1 MNARAPLAVIGGG
14 RMGEAIIAG
23 LLSSGALVPSD
34 IHVAE
39 PDAGRRQALTSSHGV
54 ECFTDGTAA
63 VQRAATVLL
72 AVKPQVIDEVASSL
86 AARVPAGAV
95 VVSIAAGVACARLE
109 ALLPPGTSVV
119 RVMPN
124 TPALVGE
131 GIAVV
136 SGGAAA
142 TEDEV
147 EGVRALFGAVGEA
160 VVLEERHQN
169 AATAISGSGPA
180 YFAVFVD
187 ALARAG
193 EREGLSRDVAKR
205 LAVSTMRGTAVLL
218 ESTGWE
224 PDELVRAVASPGG
237 TTVAALG
244 RLESAGFAAAVD
256 DAVSAAVER
265 AKELGS

>member
-54 ECFTDGTAA
+54 ECFTDGTAPNSA
-63 VQRAATVLL
+63 RT
-72 AVKPQVIDEVASSL
+72 PSTL

>member
-1 MNARAPLAVIGGG
+1 MDPRAPLAVIGGG
-14 RMGEAIIAG
+14 RMGEAILAG
-23 LLSSGALVPSD
+23 LLSSGTLTPSD
-34 IHVAE
+34 IRVAE
-39 PDAGRRQALTSSHGV
+39 PDAGRCQVLAFSHGV
-54 ECFTDGTAA
+54 ACVTDGTAA
-63 VQRAATVLL
+63 VQGAATVLL
-72 AVKPQVIDEVASSL
+72 AVKPQVIDAVVSSL
-86 AARVPAGAV
+86 AASVPAGAV
-95 VVSIAAGVACARLE
+95 VVSIAAGVTCARLE
-109 ALLPPGTSVV
+109 ALLLPGAPVV

-136 SGGAAA
+136 SGGTSA
-142 TEDEV
+142 TAEEV

-180 YFAVFVD
+180 YVAVFVD

-193 EREGLSRDVAKR
+193 EREGLPRDVALR

-218 ESTGWE
+218 EATGWA
-224 PDELVRAVASPGG
+224 PDELVNAVASPGG